1 MPTAL
6 VIEDDVSSV
15 NVLAHVLER
24 RGYRVLTSTE
34 ADEAARFCGDVKV
47 DVVVCDLI
55 LRAPYSGADVA
66 CRLRETCAEVPV
78 LFVSGTPLEGWSAH
92 DFANVEALLPGRV
105 EFLMKPFTAE
115 ALGEAVAR
123 LLASGW
129 TESGIRTTLD
139 GAKRMRHQGVA

>member
-34 ADEAARFCGDVKV
+34 ADEAARICGDVKI

-55 LRAPYSGADVA
+55 LRAAYSGTDVA
-66 CRLRETCAEVPV
+66 RRLREHCSDVPV
-78 LFVSGTPLEGWSAH
+78 LFVSGTPLEGWSSH
-92 DFANVEALLPGRV
+92 DFSNVEALLPGRV

-115 ALGEAVAR
+115 ALAEAVAR
-123 LLASGW
+123 LMASGW
-129 TESGIRTTLD
+129 SESGIRTALE
-139 GAKRMRHQGVA
+139 GAKRMRHGAA

>member
-15 NVLAHVLER
+15 NVLTHVLER
-24 RGYRVLTSTE
+24 RGYRVLTATE
-34 ADEAARFCGDVKV
+34 GDDAARFCADFKV

-55 LRAPYSGADVA
+55 LRAAYSGTDVA
-66 CRLRETCAEVPV
+66 RRLRQTCSEVPV

-105 EFLMKPFTAE
+105 EFLMKPFTAD
-115 ALGEAVAR
+115 ALVDAISR

-129 TESGIRTTLD
+129 SDSGIRSTLE
-139 GAKRMRHQGVA
+139 GAKRMRQGAA